1 MLTTHYLKLCK
12 MFESNKTIHNF
23 HMETYVQNE
32 KQEHTYKIKKGI
44 SKIKGGIM
52 VLKDLGY
59 PEEIVRN
66 AFNNMKT
73 L

>member
-1 MLTTHYLKLCK
+1 
-12 MFESNKTIHNF
+12 
-23 HMETYVQNE
+23 METYVQNE
-32 KQEHTYKIKKGI
+32 KQKHTYKIKNGI

-59 PEEIVRN
+59 PEEIVKN